1 MNHGLVISALKI
13 SQYRGSLE
21 SSRPELPS
29 RPCQQTTMTS
39 KGVFSPRGFRLPH
52 CGTPC
57 KTANFDKLF
66 QRRPNKSQTQPR
78 KKRIAGKIRKKNGS
92 RQAVTWFASG
102 FGNVK
107 NWRWVKRK
115 HLLTLTH
122 TVVTVSELIEA
133 DNQASSFTETP
144 SISQVPH
151 CNIYFPSI
159 RLFSTPTS
167 CRTRGVGGSAGVSP
181 TTSSL
186 DKLPVHHG
194 TT

>member
-1 MNHGLVISALKI
+1 MNNGLVISALKI

-39 KGVFSPRGFRLPH
+39 KAVFSPQGFLATFP
-52 CGTPC
+52 T
-57 KTANFDKLF
+57 TA
-66 QRRPNKSQTQPR
+66 KSKQKQPR
-78 KKRIAGKIRKKNGS
+78 KKRITGKIGKKNGS

-102 FGNVK
+102 FGNVEK
-107 NWRWVKRK
+107 WPWVKRK

-122 TVVTVSELIEA
+122 TVSELIEA
-133 DNQASSFTETP
+133 ENQASSFTKTP

-151 CNIYFPSI
+151 CNIYFPSL